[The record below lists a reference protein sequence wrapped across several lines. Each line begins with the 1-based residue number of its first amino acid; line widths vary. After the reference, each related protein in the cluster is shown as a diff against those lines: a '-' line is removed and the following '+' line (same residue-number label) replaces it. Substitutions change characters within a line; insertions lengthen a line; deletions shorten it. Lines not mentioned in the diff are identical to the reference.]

1 MLAPGRGPCQ
11 IAISME
17 QPLHGMPGGHSS
29 SINTLPNKLTLL
41 RIACT
46 PVMVLL
52 LFFLARTDS
61 SGAYAKSISFLAA
74 FLFALA
80 SITDLLDGFLARR
93 RKMVTNFGKHFDPLA
108 DKLLVSATLIMLIPL
123 GRVPAWMVL
132 VIIGREIAVTGLR
145 GIASSEGVVLTPTEM
160 SKKKMVFQIV
170 AILGLLIHYQ
180 YFGINFH
187 GVGMFFMVLAVVVT
201 LWSGIMYFRKF
212 WYVLDREEIHIRS
225 DH

>member
-1 MLAPGRGPCQ
+1 
-11 IAISME
+11 
-17 QPLHGMPGGHSS
+17 MPGARTSP
-29 SINTLPNKLTLL
+29 INTLPNKLTLL

-46 PVMVLL
+46 PVMVVLL
-52 LFFLARTDS
+52 CF
-61 SGAYAKSISFLAA
+61 SGKTSSFLAA
-74 FLFALA
+74 LLFSLA

-123 GRVPAWMVL
+123 GRVEAWMVL

-145 GIASSEGVVLTPTEM
+145 GIASSEGVILTPTEI
-160 SKKKMVFQIV
+160 SKKKTVFQVV
-170 AILGLLIHYQ
+170 AILALLLHYE
-180 YFGINFH
+180 YLGIDFH
-187 GVGMFFMVLAVVVT
+187 AVGMVFMWLAVVVT

-225 DH
+225 DR

>member
-1 MLAPGRGPCQ
+1 
-11 IAISME
+11 ME

-29 SINTLPNKLTLL
+29 SLNTLPNKLTLL

-46 PVMVLL
+46 PVMVILL
-52 LFFLARTDS
+52 CF
-61 SGAYAKSISFLAA
+61 SGKTSSFLAA
-74 FLFALA
+74 LLFSLA

-93 RKMVTNFGKHFDPLA
+93 RKLVTNFGKHFDPLA

-123 GRVPAWMVL
+123 DRVEAWMVL

-145 GIASSEGVVLTPTEM
+145 GIASSEGVILTPTEI
-160 SKKKMVFQIV
+160 SKKKTVFQFV
-170 AILGLLIHYQ
+170 AILGLLLHYE
-180 YFGINFH
+180 YFGIDFH
-187 GVGMFFMVLAVVVT
+187 AVGMAFMWLAVVVT

>member
-1 MLAPGRGPCQ
+1 
-11 IAISME
+11 ME

-46 PVMVLL
+46 PVMVILL
-52 LFFLARTDS
+52 CF
-61 SGAYAKSISFLAA
+61 SGKTSSFLAA
-74 FLFALA
+74 LLFSLA

-93 RKMVTNFGKHFDPLA
+93 RKLVTNFGKHFDPLA

-123 GRVPAWMVL
+123 DRVEAWMVL

-145 GIASSEGVVLTPTEM
+145 GIASSEGVILTPTEI
-160 SKKKMVFQIV
+160 SKKKTVFQFV
-170 AILGLLIHYQ
+170 AILGLLLHYE
-180 YFGINFH
+180 YFGIDFH
-187 GVGMFFMVLAVVVT
+187 AVGMAFMWLAVVVT

>member
-1 MLAPGRGPCQ
+1 
-11 IAISME
+11 
-17 QPLHGMPGGHSS
+17 MPGGHSS

-46 PVMVLL
+46 PVMVILL
-52 LFFLARTDS
+52 CF
-61 SGAYAKSISFLAA
+61 SGKTSSFLAA
-74 FLFALA
+74 LLFSLA

-123 GRVPAWMVL
+123 DRVEAWMVL

-145 GIASSEGVVLTPTEM
+145 GIASSEGVILTPTEI
-160 SKKKMVFQIV
+160 SKKKTVFQFV
-170 AILGLLIHYQ
+170 AILALLLHYE
-180 YFGINFH
+180 YFGIDFH
-187 GVGMFFMVLAVVVT
+187 AVGMAFMWLAVGVT

-225 DH
+225 DHCAERLELLISS

>member
-1 MLAPGRGPCQ
+1 
-11 IAISME
+11 ME

-46 PVMVLL
+46 PVMVILL
-52 LFFLARTDS
+52 CF
-61 SGAYAKSISFLAA
+61 SGETSSFLAA
-74 FLFALA
+74 LLFSLA

-123 GRVPAWMVL
+123 DRVEAWMVL

-145 GIASSEGVVLTPTEM
+145 GIASSEGVILTPTEM
-160 SKKKMVFQIV
+160 SKKKTVFQFV
-170 AILGLLIHYQ
+170 AILGLLLHYE
-180 YFGINFH
+180 YFGIDFH
-187 GVGMFFMVLAVVVT
+187 AVGMAFMWLAVVVT

>member
-1 MLAPGRGPCQ
+1 
-11 IAISME
+11 
-17 QPLHGMPGGHSS
+17 MPGAHSS
-29 SINTLPNKLTLL
+29 AINTLPNKLTLL

-46 PVMVLL
+46 PVMVVLL
-52 LFFLARTDS
+52 CF
-61 SGAYAKSISFLAA
+61 SGKTSSFLAA
-74 FLFALA
+74 LLFGLA

-123 GRVPAWMVL
+123 GRVEAWMVL

-145 GIASSEGVVLTPTEM
+145 GIASSEGVILTPTEI
-160 SKKKMVFQIV
+160 SKKKTVFQVV
-170 AILGLLIHYQ
+170 AILGLLLHYE
-180 YFGINFH
+180 YFGIDFH
-187 GVGMFFMVLAVVVT
+187 AVGMVFMWLAVIVT
-201 LWSGIMYFRKF
+201 LWSGILYFRKF

>member
-1 MLAPGRGPCQ
+1 MRG
-11 IAISME
+11 A
-17 QPLHGMPGGHSS
+17 HSS
-29 SINTLPNKLTLL
+29 PINTLPNKLTLL

-46 PVMVLL
+46 PVMVVLL
-52 LFFLARTDS
+52 CF
-61 SGAYAKSISFLAA
+61 SGKTSSFLAA
-74 FLFALA
+74 LLFGLA

-123 GRVPAWMVL
+123 GRVEAWMVL

-145 GIASSEGVVLTPTEM
+145 GIASAEGVILTPTEI
-160 SKKKMVFQIV
+160 SKKKTVFQVV
-170 AILGLLIHYQ
+170 AILGLLLHYE
-180 YFGINFH
+180 YFGIDFH
-187 GVGMFFMVLAVVVT
+187 AVGMAFMWLAVVVT

>member
-1 MLAPGRGPCQ
+1 
-11 IAISME
+11 
-17 QPLHGMPGGHSS
+17 MPGAHTSA
-29 SINTLPNKLTLL
+29 INTLPNKLTLL

-46 PVMVLL
+46 PVMVVLL
-52 LFFLARTDS
+52 CF
-61 SGAYAKSISFLAA
+61 SGKTSSFLAA
-74 FLFALA
+74 LLFSLA

-123 GRVPAWMVL
+123 GRVAAWMVL

-145 GIASSEGVVLTPTEM
+145 GIASSEGVILTPTEL
-160 SKKKMVFQIV
+160 SKKKTVFQVV
-170 AILGLLIHYQ
+170 AILGLLLHYE
-180 YFGINFH
+180 YLGIDFH
-187 GVGMFFMVLAVVVT
+187 AVGMVFMWLAVVVT

-212 WYVLDREEIHIRS
+212 WYILDREEIQIRS

>member
-1 MLAPGRGPCQ
+1 
-11 IAISME
+11 
-17 QPLHGMPGGHSS
+17 MPGAHSS
-29 SINTLPNKLTLL
+29 PINTLPNKLTLL

-80 SITDLLDGFLARR
+80 SVTDLLDGFLARR

-180 YFGINFH
+180 YLGINFH

-212 WYVLDREEIHIRS
+212 WYVLDREEIQIRS

>member
-1 MLAPGRGPCQ
+1 M
-11 IAISME
+11 
-17 QPLHGMPGGHSS
+17 
-29 SINTLPNKLTLL
+29 NTLPNKLTLL

-46 PVMVLL
+46 PVMVVLL
-52 LFFLARTDS
+52 CFPGKTS
-61 SGAYAKSISFLAA
+61 SFLAA
-74 FLFALA
+74 LLFSLA

-123 GRVPAWMVL
+123 GRVEAWMVL

-145 GIASSEGVVLTPTEM
+145 GIASSEGVILTPTEV
-160 SKKKMVFQIV
+160 SKKKTVFQFV
-170 AILGLLIHYQ
+170 AILGLLLHYE
-180 YFGINFH
+180 YFGIDFH
-187 GVGMFFMVLAVVVT
+187 AVGMVFMWVAVVVT

-225 DH
+225 DR

>member
-1 MLAPGRGPCQ
+1 
-11 IAISME
+11 ME
-17 QPLHGMPGGHSS
+17 QPLHGMPGAHFS

-52 LFFLARTDS
+52 LFFLARIGS
-61 SGAYAKSISFLAA
+61 AEGYAKSLSFFAA
-74 FLFALA
+74 FLFGLA
-80 SITDLLDGFLARR
+80 SVTDLLDGFLARR

-123 GRVPAWMVL
+123 GRVEAWMVL
-132 VIIGREIAVTGLR
+132 VVVGREIAVTGLR
-145 GIASSEGVVLTPTEM
+145 GIASSEGLILTPTEM

-170 AILGLLIHYQ
+170 AILGLLLHYK
-180 YFGINFH
+180 YFDIDFH
-187 GVGMFFMVLAVVVT
+187 GIGMFFMWLAVAVT

-212 WYVLDREEIHIRS
+212 WYVLDREDIHIRS
-225 DH
+225 DE

>member
-1 MLAPGRGPCQ
+1 MRG
-11 IAISME
+11 A
-17 QPLHGMPGGHSS
+17 HSS
-29 SINTLPNKLTLL
+29 PINTLPNKLTLL

-46 PVMVLL
+46 PVMVVLL
-52 LFFLARTDS
+52 CF
-61 SGAYAKSISFLAA
+61 SGKTSSFLAA
-74 FLFALA
+74 LLFSLA

-123 GRVPAWMVL
+123 GRVAAWMVL

-145 GIASSEGVVLTPTEM
+145 GIASSEGVILTPTEL
-160 SKKKMVFQIV
+160 SKKKTVFQVV
-170 AILGLLIHYQ
+170 AILGLLLHYE
-180 YFGINFH
+180 YLGIDFH
-187 GVGMFFMVLAVVVT
+187 AVGMVFMWLAVVVT

-212 WYVLDREEIHIRS
+212 WYILDREEIQIRS

>member
-1 MLAPGRGPCQ
+1 
-11 IAISME
+11 ME
-17 QPLHGMPGGHSS
+17 QPLHGMPGAHSS
-29 SINTLPNKLTLL
+29 PMNTLPNKLTLL

-52 LFFLARTDS
+52 LFFLARTAS
-61 SGAYAKSISFLAA
+61 SGAYGKSLSFLAA
-74 FLFALA
+74 FLFGLA
-80 SITDLLDGFLARR
+80 SVTDLLDGFLARR

-123 GRVPAWMVL
+123 GRVEAWMVL

-145 GIASSEGVVLTPTEM
+145 GIASSEGVILTPTEM

-170 AILGLLIHYQ
+170 AILGLLLHYE
-180 YFGINFH
+180 YFGIDFH
-187 GVGMFFMVLAVVVT
+187 GIGMFFMWLAVAVT

-212 WYVLDREEIHIRS
+212 WYVLDREDIHIRS
-225 DH
+225 DE

>member
-1 MLAPGRGPCQ
+1 M
-11 IAISME
+11 
-17 QPLHGMPGGHSS
+17 
-29 SINTLPNKLTLL
+29 NTLPNRLTLL

-46 PVMVLL
+46 PVMVVLL
-52 LFFLARTDS
+52 CF
-61 SGAYAKSISFLAA
+61 SGKTSSFLAA
-74 FLFALA
+74 LLFSLA

-123 GRVPAWMVL
+123 GRVEAWMVL

-145 GIASSEGVVLTPTEM
+145 GIASSEGVILTPTEM
-160 SKKKMVFQIV
+160 SKKKTVFQFV
-170 AILGLLIHYQ
+170 AILALLLHYE
-180 YFGINFH
+180 YLGIDFH
-187 GVGMFFMVLAVVVT
+187 AVGMVFMWLAVVVT

-212 WYVLDREEIHIRS
+212 WYVLDREEIRIRS

>member
-1 MLAPGRGPCQ
+1 
-11 IAISME
+11 ME

-46 PVMVLL
+46 PVMVILL
-52 LFFLARTDS
+52 CF
-61 SGAYAKSISFLAA
+61 SGKTSSFLAA
-74 FLFALA
+74 LLFSLA

-123 GRVPAWMVL
+123 DRVEAWMVL

-145 GIASSEGVVLTPTEM
+145 GIASSEGVILTPTEM
-160 SKKKMVFQIV
+160 SKKKTVFQFV
-170 AILGLLIHYQ
+170 AILGLLLHYE
-180 YFGINFH
+180 YFGIDFH
-187 GVGMFFMVLAVVVT
+187 AVGMAFMWLAVVVT

>member
-1 MLAPGRGPCQ
+1 
-11 IAISME
+11 ME
-17 QPLHGMPGGHSS
+17 QPLGARPGAHSS
-29 SINTLPNKLTLL
+29 PINTLPNKLTLL

-46 PVMVLL
+46 PVMVVLL
-52 LFFLARTDS
+52 CFTGKTS
-61 SGAYAKSISFLAA
+61 SFLAA
-74 FLFALA
+74 LLFSLA

-123 GRVPAWMVL
+123 GRVEAWMVL

-145 GIASSEGVVLTPTEM
+145 GIASSEGVILTPTEI
-160 SKKKMVFQIV
+160 SKKKTVFQFV
-170 AILGLLIHYQ
+170 AILALLLHYE
-180 YFGINFH
+180 YLGIDFH
-187 GVGMFFMVLAVVVT
+187 AVGMAFIWLAVVVT

-225 DH
+225 DQ